1 MGATL
6 TGQGVERWDFLGSFA
21 DKLSVSLPSKEGLNK
36 VITRGH

>member
-21 DKLSVSLPSKEGLNK
+21 DKLSVFLCLPK
-36 VITRGH
+36 RA